1 MDEQEVFNFFKR
13 RINMLDALVITGGEP
28 TLYGQELIA
37 FCQRFKQAFPNKLLK
52 VDTNG
57 SHPEMI
63 QSLSEIADFCAMD
76 FKSDDYSSFS
86 SIDLSTINLSL
97 QQIIKFQDF
106 EIRVTLFPEYV
117 DQKSLKKILDMVKFN
132 GIKKIT
138 LQQYRPLEKN
148 EKTYQ
153 KKEIAGWLI
162 SLDER
167 ETEIHYRGF

>member
-1 MDEQEVFNFFKR
+1 MDEEEVFDFFQK

-28 TLYGQELIA
+28 TLYGQALIA
-37 FCQRFKQAFPNKLLK
+37 FCHRFKQLFPNKLLK

-63 QSLSEIADFCAMD
+63 QALSEIADFCAMD

-86 SIDLSTINLSL
+86 TIDLSTINRSL

-106 EIRVTLFPEYV
+106 EIRVTLFPDYV
-117 DQKSLKKILDMVKFN
+117 DQKALKNMLDMVKFN
-132 GIKKIT
+132 GINKIT

-153 KKEIAGWLI
+153 KEEIDGWLLSI
-162 SLDER
+162 HEQ
-167 ETEIHYRGF
+167 ETEIQYRGF